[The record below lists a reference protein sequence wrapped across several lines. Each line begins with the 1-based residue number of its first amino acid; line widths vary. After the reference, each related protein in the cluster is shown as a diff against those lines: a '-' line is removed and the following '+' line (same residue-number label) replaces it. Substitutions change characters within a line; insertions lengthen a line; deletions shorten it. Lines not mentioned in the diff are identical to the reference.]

1 MLVIFLKRT
10 IPAIKLVIKL
20 VATLSAMFIATQAVA
35 VDIAQEQHD
44 VEQWRA
50 ARVGRL
56 TGPTGW
62 LTLVGLY
69 WFNEGGNTF
78 GRSEKN
84 TLVLDHKAMP
94 DTLGTFTLAKGKVV
108 FSATPGSVVTAAG
121 KPIKSIAMAP
131 DTSDEPTV
139 LDAGSI
145 QFHVIERAGKIG
157 LRVRD
162 TEHPARKNFRGID
175 YFPISAAW
183 AVDAKFVPYSPV
195 RYIEI
200 INILGMTEKMESPGA
215 VVFNRGGK
223 EYRLDVILEAPED
236 NELFIMFADSTSARE
251 TYGAGRFIYIPLPSK
266 GRAIVDFNKAY
277 NPPCA
282 FNDFATCPLPPPQN
296 RLQLRVDAGEKKYV
310 ADRH

>member
-1 MLVIFLKRT
+1 MFVVSRYRIALVT
-10 IPAIKLVIKL
+10 TV
-20 VATLSAMFIATQAVA
+20 VATLTAAFIATHAVA
-35 VDIAQEQHD
+35 IDVAQEQRD
-44 VEQWRA
+44 IEQWRA
-50 ARVGRL
+50 ARIARL

-69 WFNEGGNTF
+69 WFNEGANTF
-78 GRSEKN
+78 GRAEKN
-84 TLVLDHKAMP
+84 ALVLDHKNMP
-94 DTLGTFTLAKGKVV
+94 STLGTFTLSNGKVL
-108 FSATPGSVVTAAG
+108 FSADSASVVTQAG
-121 KPIKSIAMAP
+121 KPVKSIAMLP
-131 DTSDEPTV
+131 DSSDDPTV

-145 QFHVIERAGKIG
+145 EFFVIERVGKMG

-175 YFPISAAW
+175 YFPISATW
-183 AVDAKFVPYSPV
+183 ALDAKFEPYTPV
-195 RYIEI
+195 HHIEI

-215 VVFNRGGK
+215 VVFNKGGK
-223 EYRLDVILEAPED
+223 EYRLDAILEAPDEK
-236 NELFIMFADSTSARE
+236 ELFIMFADTTSARE
-251 TYGAGRFIYIPLPSK
+251 TYGAGRFIYIPLPVN
-266 GRAIVDFNKAY
+266 GRAVVDFNKAY